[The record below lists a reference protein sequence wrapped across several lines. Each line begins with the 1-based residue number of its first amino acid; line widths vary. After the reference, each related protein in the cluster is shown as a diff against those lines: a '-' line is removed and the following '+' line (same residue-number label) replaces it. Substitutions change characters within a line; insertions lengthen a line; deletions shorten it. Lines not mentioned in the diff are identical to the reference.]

1 LSAYDGQC
9 NFLNIFLFLQ
19 YPINQWRWVI
29 SDKVQEP
36 RVNERIRAHEI
47 RLIGDDG
54 KAYGVVTLAQARLM
68 AESEGLD
75 LIEISPNAVPPV
87 VKMMDFGKY
96 KYQIQKK
103 AAEAKKKQVVIDV
116 KEIKFR
122 PNIERHD
129 MEVKLN
135 HIEKFLDQGDKVK
148 LLMQFRGREMAHKE
162 IGLAK
167 FDEIMKSVIEKGAVV
182 ESPSK
187 FMGNRV
193 IAMVAPGKKK

>member
-1 LSAYDGQC
+1 
-9 NFLNIFLFLQ
+9 
-19 YPINQWRWVI
+19 
-29 SDKVQEP
+29 
-36 RVNERIRAHEI
+36 VNERIRAHEI
-47 RLIGDDG
+47 RLIGDDN

-68 AESEGLD
+68 ADSENLD

-87 VKMMDFGKY
+87 VKMMDYGKY

-103 AAEAKKKQVVIDV
+103 LAEAKKKQVVIDV

-122 PNIERHD
+122 PNIEKHD

-167 FDEIMKSVIEKGAVV
+167 FDEIMKKIIESGAVV
-182 ESPSK
+182 EAPSK

>member
-1 LSAYDGQC
+1 M
-9 NFLNIFLFLQ
+9 
-19 YPINQWRWVI
+19 
-29 SDKVQEP
+29 
-36 RVNERIRAHEI
+36 
-47 RLIGDDG
+47 
-54 KAYGVVTLAQARLM
+54 VTLAQARLM
-68 AESEGLD
+68 ADSENMD

-87 VKMMDFGKY
+87 VKMMDYGKY

-103 AAEAKKKQVVIDV
+103 LAEAKKKQVVIDV
-116 KEIKFR
+116 KEMKFR
-122 PNIERHD
+122 PNIEKHD
-129 MEVKLN
+129 LEVKIH

-167 FDEIMKSVIEKGAVV
+167 FDEIVRAVLEKGAII
-182 ESPSK
+182 EAPSK

>member
-1 LSAYDGQC
+1 
-9 NFLNIFLFLQ
+9 
-19 YPINQWRWVI
+19 
-29 SDKVQEP
+29 
-36 RVNERIRAHEI
+36 
-47 RLIGDDG
+47 
-54 KAYGVVTLAQARLM
+54 M
-68 AESEGLD
+68 ADSEGLD
-75 LIEISPNAVPPV
+75 LIEISPNANPPV
-87 VKMMDFGKY
+87 VKMMDYGKY

-103 AAEAKKKQVVIDV
+103 LAEAKKKQVVIDV
-116 KEIKFR
+116 KEMKFR

-129 MEVKLN
+129 LDVKIN

-167 FDEIMKSVIEKGAVV
+167 FDEIVKAVLEKGAII
-182 ESPSK
+182 EAPAK